1 MKSFIQQAHMY
12 ASFHQSPQTRSTHF
26 IGVPLIVF
34 SLMILLGFI
43 KIIMPGVFSTN
54 LAVLVTVAVLAYY
67 FRLNWQL
74 ALPLTLILIAL
85 LWLASWFS
93 QYGPTS
99 LGIWTFTISFIAG
112 WSVQLYGHYIEG
124 KRPAFMTN
132 LSQALIAPMFLMAE
146 SLFMAGYM
154 HSLKVQIYDVES
166 EISL

>member
-1 MKSFIQQAHMY
+1 MKSFIQQAQMY
-12 ASFHQSPQTRSTHF
+12 AAFHQSPQTRSTHF

-54 LAVLVTVAVLAYY
+54 LAVLITVAVLAYY

-74 ALPLTLILIAL
+74 ALPLSLIFIAL

-93 QYGPTS
+93 QYGPTT
-99 LGIWTFTISFIAG
+99 LGIWAFAITFIAG
-112 WSVQLYGHYIEG
+112 WSLQLYGHYIEG

-146 SLFMAGYM
+146 TFFMAGYM
-154 HSLKVQIYDVES
+154 HSLKAQIYDVQP
-166 EISL
+166 EITL